1 MKLNFIKSF
10 SIFSIFLSFC
20 GAEVTALAYTL
31 STGENIFCD
40 VTWKGKNI
48 RIAEEYLGRIEGR
61 TEPPVLGGSAAIIK
75 YPADKDPVIVFDVG
89 VMYDVAQLLPLATDF
104 IFFHECA
111 HIRYDTSDEFYTN
124 CRAVVDMYDAG
135 HLDQKQ
141 FFLLEKYHYS
151 MSRLPIKYGGA
162 GFVFWEK
169 TKRCLRKIN
178 HPLVSH
184 DM

>member
-1 MKLNFIKSF
+1 MKLSFIKNVFVFPFLLFF
-10 SIFSIFLSFC
+10 S
-20 GAEVTALAYTL
+20 GADVTALAYTL
-31 STGENIFCD
+31 SNGKNIFCD

-48 RIAEEYLGRIEGR
+48 RVAEEYLGRVEGR
-61 TEPPVLGGSAAIIK
+61 TGPPVLGGSAAIIK
-75 YPADKDPVIVFDVG
+75 YPVNEDPVIVFDVG

-141 FFLLEKYHYS
+141 FFLIEKYHHS